1 MIFLNLFELDSL
13 GNVEGLGKD
22 INSKYHEATATI
34 SKDGK
39 TLYFT
44 RNNYFKGKFK
54 KSKKNAKGTI
64 TPTMCVDKLPNEIAD
79 YSALVKEADS
89 ISKDWDFVF
98 ISSLSG
104 VKGLPPTTED
114 ADPYLNKMTNDITS
128 GQNISRYVIFD
139 RQDNPIELLPN

>member
-1 MIFLNLFELDSL
+1 
-13 GNVEGLGKD
+13 
-22 INSKYHEATATI
+22 
-34 SKDGK
+34 
-39 TLYFT
+39 
-44 RNNYFKGKFK
+44 
-54 KSKKNAKGTI
+54 
-64 TPTMCVDKLPNEIAD
+64 MCVDKLPNEIVD

-128 GQNISRYVIFD
+128 GQNTSRYVVFD
-139 RQDNPIELLPN
+139 RQDNPIELLSN